1 LGEIR
6 PLVPVKPFV
15 SVLTSLHSVL
25 PEVQT
30 ELAALLGPVDLRS
43 ETFPFDSTHYYDR
56 QMGSP
61 LLRSFIGYAG
71 LISPAGLAG
80 IKLET
85 NRLEEILARRYPA
98 VERPVNLDPGY
109 VEQSK
114 VVLASTKNFFHRIFI
129 GEGIY
134 AEVTLHWQGG
144 RWQYFPW
151 TFPDFRTGRYDE
163 FFSQLRRIYRDQLN
177 TDPPS
182 GGSPKL

>member
-1 LGEIR
+1 MGQVR
-6 PLVPVKPFV
+6 PVQPVKLLV
-15 SVLTSLHSVL
+15 SVLTSLPAVL
-25 PEVQT
+25 PEVEV

-43 ETFPFDSTHYYDR
+43 DTYAFDSTHYYDR

-61 LLRSFIGYAG
+61 LSRSFFGFAG

-80 IKLET
+80 IKLKT
-85 NRLEEILARRYPA
+85 NRLEEVLARRFPA
-98 VERPVNLDPGY
+98 LERPVNLDPGY
-109 VEQSK
+109 LEESK

-134 AEVTLHWQGG
+134 AEVTLHWQRG

-163 FFSQLRRIYRDQLN
+163 FFSQLRRAYRDQL
-177 TDPPS
+177 
-182 GGSPKL
+182 K